1 MSRSKLAVSLFIL
14 SEANF
19 FLMLI
24 IAYVYYHAIPVG
36 GPTAANSLDPWRTGE
51 FSLALFASSAT
62 MWMADR
68 SLRASRRA
76 GHLFWLFITIALGVI
91 FLFGQGNEY
100 ARLISSGV
108 TWSRN
113 LFGTTFF
120 TLTGFHNRA
129 PPRGVRGRR
138 HILAFRRC
146 GMGRD
151 LLDRLPVDILIAPW
165 RGYSRPGT
173 LIPRFRSDA
182 RCCSRAG
189 PPRIVGT
196 SHAAHGSD
204 QAWP

>member
-120 TLTGFHNRA
+120 TLTGFHGLHVFGGLCA
-129 PPRGVRGRR
+129 LAIVAGVSLSHEITERR
-138 HILAFRRC
+138 REAFAAV
-146 GMGRD
+146 GIYWHF
-151 LLDRLPVDILIAPW
+151 VDAVWVAIF
-165 RGYSRPGT
+165 S
-173 LIPRFRSDA
+173 
-182 RCCSRAG
+182 
-189 PPRIVGT
+189 IVYLWT
-196 SHAAHGSD
+196 FL
-204 QAWP
+204 